1 MFNKHTEAHMK
12 AFVAGTVFGLVLATV
27 GFSGIARI
35 VDKGV
40 DTVKTQSQ
48 EMAK

>member
-1 MFNKHTEAHMK
+1 MK
-12 AFVAGTVFGLVLATV
+12 GFALGTIFGLILATV

-35 VDKGV
+35 LDRGV
-40 DTVKTQSQ
+40 DTIKTQSQ

>member
-1 MFNKHTEAHMK
+1 MK
-12 AFVAGTVFGLVLATV
+12 QFIIGTVFGLVLATV

-35 VDKGV
+35 MDRGV

-48 EMAK
+48 ELAI

>member
-1 MFNKHTEAHMK
+1 MK

>member
-1 MFNKHTEAHMK
+1 MK
-12 AFVAGTVFGLVLATV
+12 AFILGTIFGLVLATV

-35 VDKGV
+35 LDRGV
-40 DTVKTQSQ
+40 DTVKTHSQ